1 MSFNIVAELN
11 NNTVIVTYLTGEQTS
26 ENFKKP
32 MTYHGLSYCFK
43 QGSPRGVI
51 TPVID
56 LWCETLGR
64 SDSPKWSIRRR
75 HESEGRW
82 QIVAGA
88 TITFPCGAVWD
99 IDSKTVTFPCGT
111 IGVM

>member
-1 MSFNIVAELN
+1 MINIVAELN
-11 NNTVIVTYLTGEQTS
+11 NPVIVTYPTGEQTS
-26 ENFKKP
+26 ENFEKP
-32 MTYHGLSYCFK
+32 KTYHGLSYCFK
-43 QGSPRGVI
+43 QGIPRGVM

-64 SDSPKWSIRRR
+64 SDSPKWSIRRL
-75 HESEGRW
+75 ESEGRW
-82 QIVAGA
+82 QIVRGA
-88 TITFPCGAVWD
+88 TITFLCGAVWD